1 MQITIL
7 LFLNPNLVLVWVL
20 PWQTYRPPGTNI
32 INRRQIRCLRCLGIF
47 AMVQREQSRSDPNN
61 DNQSRSMVS
70 TSTNPKIKVYVS
82 VTVYLLMAPFLL
94 DQRLKTK
101 IKTKMNALR
110 TTLHLNLDFHHLPPP
125 RLDGSIV
132 ITYQ

>member
-1 MQITIL
+1 
-7 LFLNPNLVLVWVL
+7 
-20 PWQTYRPPGTNI
+20 
-32 INRRQIRCLRCLGIF
+32 
-47 AMVQREQSRSDPNN
+47 MVQREQSRSDPNN

-125 RLDGSIV
+125 PLDG
-132 ITYQ
+132 